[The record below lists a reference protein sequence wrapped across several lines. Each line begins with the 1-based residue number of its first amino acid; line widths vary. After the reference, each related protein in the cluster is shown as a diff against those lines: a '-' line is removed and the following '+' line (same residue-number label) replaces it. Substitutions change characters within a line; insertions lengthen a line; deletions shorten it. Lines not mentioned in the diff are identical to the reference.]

1 MEIFDLY
8 DENRIKTDKTMIRG
22 NKTPD
27 GFYRLVVHICI
38 FNNKGKMLI
47 QQRQPF
53 KKGWSNMWDVSVG
66 GSAVSGDTSL
76 SAAIR
81 EVREELGIKLAPPQ
95 LRRFITIE
103 DNSVF
108 DDWYAVNLDIDL
120 AELNLQYEEVQ
131 DAKWADIDEIKVMI
145 DKEIFIPYHKSCI
158 DMLFHFSHN
167 SGTRTKGDVS

>member
-8 DENRIKTDKTMIRG
+8 DENRIKTVKSMIRG
-22 NKTPD
+22 DKTPD
-27 GFYRLVVHICI
+27 GFYRMVVHICI
-38 FNNKGKMLI
+38 FNSDSKMLV

-81 EVREELGIKLAPPQ
+81 EVREELGIVLEPSQ
-95 LRRFITIE
+95 LRHFITIV
-103 DNSVF
+103 DKSVF
-108 DDWYAVNLDIDL
+108 DDWYAVNQDIDIS
-120 AELNLQYEEVQ
+120 ELKLQPEEVQ
-131 DAKWADIDEIKVMI
+131 NAKWADIDEIKAMI
-145 DKEIFIPYHKSCI
+145 DKEIFIPYHKSFI
-158 DMLFHFSHN
+158 DMLFHFSHS

>member
-8 DENRIKTDKTMIRG
+8 DENRIKTDKTIIRG

-131 DAKWADIDEIKVMI
+131 DAKWADIDEIKAMI
-145 DKEIFIPYHKSCI
+145 DKEIFIPYHKSFI

>member
-120 AELNLQYEEVQ
+120 AKLNLQYEEVQ
-131 DAKWADIDEIKVMI
+131 DAKWADIDEIKAMI
-145 DKEIFIPYHKSCI
+145 DKEIFIPYHKSFI
-158 DMLFHFSHN
+158 DMLFHFSQN
-167 SGTRTKGDVS
+167 SGTITKGDVS

>member
-8 DENRIKTDKTMIRG
+8 DENRIKTGKTMIRG
-22 NKTPD
+22 DKTPD
-27 GFYRLVVHICI
+27 GYYRMVVHICI
-38 FNNKGKMLI
+38 FSSDGKMLV

-81 EVREELGIKLAPPQ
+81 EVREELGIMLEPSQ

-103 DNSVF
+103 DKSVF
-108 DDWYAVNLDIDL
+108 DDWYVVNQDIDL
-120 AELNLQYEEVQ
+120 SELRLQPEEVQ
-131 DAKWADIDEIKVMI
+131 NAKWADIDEIKAMI
-145 DKEIFIPYHKSCI
+145 DEEIFIPYHKSFI

>member
-8 DENRIKTDKTMIRG
+8 DKNRIKTGKTMVRG
-22 NKTPD
+22 DKTPD
-27 GFYRLVVHICI
+27 GFYRMVVHICI
-38 FNNKGKMLI
+38 FSSDGKMLV

-66 GSAVSGDTSL
+66 GSAVAGDTSL

-81 EVREELGIKLAPPQ
+81 EVREELGIMLEPSQ

-103 DNSVF
+103 DKSVF
-108 DDWYAVNLDIDL
+108 DDWYAVNKDIDIS
-120 AELNLQYEEVQ
+120 ELRFQPEEVQ
-131 DAKWADIDEIKVMI
+131 NAKWADIYEIKAMI
-145 DKEIFIPYHKSCI
+145 DEEIFIPYHKSFI

-167 SGTRTKGDVS
+167 SGTRTKGDAS